1 MILKKIFYM
10 LVVGLISI
18 GLVACGG
25 SITIDIDDLNVSV
38 IEGGT
43 YQIDFDTNDSKGLQF
58 ESGNQ
63 TILTVNAS
71 GLITALAEGETTV
84 TVSSKDDPEVK
95 VVITVTVSKNYT
107 LTVPSTTMTV
117 KVGESKDV
125 VYTAND
131 TVTFTSGNQ
140 NIFTV
145 SEAGLITGVS
155 EGKANLIIQS
165 TKNSSL
171 SVTLEVDVKKIVT
184 LEANSEEESLWV
196 GGTTQLT
203 YESNADVTYE
213 SDNQLIATVNPSGLV
228 TAVGVGEVKVTIR
241 SSYDAEVFDEVLVK
255 VYALTEAIMITGESK
270 VNVGSD
276 QSLSIDV
283 SPDLSYALVTWES
296 SDETVVSIDENGLI
310 NALKPGNV
318 IITAKS
324 IYDNA
329 ITDTFYLE
337 VVNYVLVDETK
348 VASDTV
354 TYMGMEF
361 EYGKDLFA
369 SITDATNHTSDYATI
384 IVYAGTYNGDLIIDS
399 NDITLK
405 AITTATIQGAI
416 DIQGNNVTI
425 DGFTFAGNSKIFSNT
440 AIENFTFKN
449 NTASSLTTTDAP
461 FLHMSKVTGLTV
473 SSNTITNLNQDAIV
487 VTEYLGGT
495 ILIEKNILTN
505 VFQAIIV
512 SAVSE
517 YADTTAI
524 KVSRNDISNA
534 TIGIEINK
542 KYAGTEKNIL
552 AYARFNS
559 VVGSTTAHAKSEAS
573 STVDFTLNYW
583 GGDETNLSLFP
594 NIDSYYLRGAY
605 QTKASIVS
613 ELVYNEALPVTF
625 VITNPITDIT
635 LGDFYTLQYDILPME
650 LTTDRVRWITGNP
663 EIMMVNTIS
672 GALNPLKS
680 GVVTLTLRS
689 SADIN
694 IKVTI
699 TITVTTTPGIE
710 LQTTHQK
717 NDLIAGDTFTLS
729 ATPFPFDISNAEVDF
744 SSSNSSIAT
753 ISESGFVT
761 TLAAGEVTFTA
772 TLVDDPSIQT
782 TYTISIYS
790 SLDEENNLLDLLTS
804 YQVAYSNQRSWLQY
818 GTGFN
823 YTEVRYDSVSK
834 YLFQNIDVNLS
845 KMLPISSG
853 IRPGILKPAHPAGV
867 TPYNSDYVYWVVV
880 HETANTNPGAG
891 ALSHANYLW
900 NAAQAGTV
908 LNVSWHYTM
917 DARVTY
923 QHVPENEIAY
933 HAGDG
938 SSLPGTSLTYLG
950 GGNRNGIGIE
960 MSVAQDEDMY
970 LTFHRTAKI
979 AADMLYR
986 YNLPREHIKFHQ
998 DFSGKTCPQGMLT
1011 GGMVP
1016 TFQAMADVE
1025 FKVRHAQG
1033 ERTILFESNNPEYVD
1048 QTGRVIKMP
1057 DRAMTVSYT
1066 ITVTDGGVST
1076 SRTFFTYLPGTVH

>member
-1 MILKKIFYM
+1 MILRKIFYM

-107 LTVPSTTMTV
+107 LTVPSTTMIV

-125 VYTAND
+125 VFTAND

-145 SEAGLITGVS
+145 SEAGLITGIS

-171 SVTLEVDVKKIVT
+171 SVTVEIDVKKIVT
-184 LEANSEEESLWV
+184 LEANTEEESLWV
-196 GGTTQLT
+196 GSTTQLT

-241 SSYDAEVFDEVLVK
+241 SSYDTEVFDEVLVK
-255 VYALTEAIMITGESK
+255 VYALTESIMITGESK

-296 SDETVVSIDENGLI
+296 SDETVATIDENGLI

-324 IYDNA
+324 IYDSA
-329 ITDTFYLE
+329 ITDTFNLE

-369 SITDATNHTSDYATI
+369 SITDAVEHATDFATI
-384 IVYAGTYNGDLIIDS
+384 VVFAGTYNGNFTIEQ
-399 NDITLK
+399 NQVTLK
-405 AITTATIQGAI
+405 AQTTATIQGAI
-416 DIQGNNVTI
+416 EVQGNNVTI
-425 DGFTFAGNSKIFSNT
+425 DGFTFAGHSKVFSNT

-449 NTASSLTTTDAP
+449 NTASNLTTTDAP
-461 FLHMSKVTGLTV
+461 FLQISKVTGLTV
-473 SSNTITNLNQDAIV
+473 ASNTITNLAQDAIV

-559 VVGSTTAHAKSEAS
+559 VVGSTTAHAKSEAG

-605 QTKASIVS
+605 QAKTSIIS
-613 ELVYNEALPVTF
+613 ELVYNETLPVTF
-625 VITNPITDIT
+625 VITNPISDIT
-635 LGDFYTLQYDILPME
+635 LGDQYTLQYDVLPME
-650 LTTDRVRWITGNP
+650 LVTDKVRWITGNP
-663 EIMMVNTIS
+663 AILLVNTVTGS
-672 GALNPLKS
+672 LAPQKS

-689 SADIN
+689 SVDIN
-694 IKVTI
+694 IKITI

-710 LQTTHQK
+710 LIPTHQT
-717 NDLIAGDTFTLS
+717 NDLIVGDSFTLDAS
-729 ATPFPFDISNAEVDF
+729 PYPFDIANADV
-744 SSSNSSIAT
+744 SYVSSNPLIAT
-753 ISESGFVT
+753 ISEAGLVT
-761 TLAAGEVTFTA
+761 TLAAGDVTFTA
-772 TLVDDPSIQT
+772 TLVDDPTVQT
-782 TYTISIYS
+782 SYTISVYA
-790 SLDEENNLLDLLTS
+790 SLDENNLLDILTT
-804 YQVAYSNQRSWLQY
+804 YQVSYSNPRSWLQY
-818 GTGFN
+818 GTSFN
-823 YTEVRYDSVSK
+823 YTEIRYDSVSK

-853 IRPGILKPAHPAGV
+853 IRPGVLKPAHPDGITV
-867 TPYNSDYVYWVVV
+867 YNSDYVYWVVV
-880 HETANTNPGAG
+880 HETANTSPGAG

-950 GGNRNGIGIE
+950 GGNRNGVGIE

-970 LTFHRTAKI
+970 LTFQRTAKLASDI
-979 AADMLYR
+979 LVR
-986 YNLPREHIKFHQ
+986 YNLPRSHIKFHQ
-998 DFSGKTCPQGMLT
+998 DFSGKWCPQGMLR

-1016 TFQAMADVE
+1016 IFQAMADAEYEIRNV
-1025 FKVRHAQG
+1025 QG
-1033 ERTILFESNNPEYVD
+1033 DRTILFESNNPEYVD
-1048 QTGRVIKMP
+1048 QSGRVIQMP
-1057 DRAMTVSYT
+1057 DRPMTVSYT
-1066 ITVTDGGVST
+1066 VTVTEDGIST
-1076 SRTFFTYLPGTVH
+1076 SRTFYTYLPGTVH

>member
-1 MILKKIFYM
+1 M

-38 IEGGT
+38 IEGDT

-63 TILTVNAS
+63 TILTVNTS

-95 VVITVTVSKNYT
+95 VVITVKVSKNYT

-131 TVTFTSGNQ
+131 SVTFQSGNQ

-155 EGKANLIIQS
+155 EGKANLIIES
-165 TKNSSL
+165 TKDSTL
-171 SVTLEVDVKKIVT
+171 SVTVEIDVKKIVT
-184 LEANSEEESLWV
+184 LEASSEEESLWI
-196 GGTTQLT
+196 GGTTQLSH
-203 YESNADVTYE
+203 ESNADVTYE
-213 SDNQLIATVNPSGLV
+213 SEDQLVATVGPTGLV
-228 TAVGVGEVKVTIR
+228 TGVSVGAVKVTIR
-241 SSYDAEVFDEVLVK
+241 SSYDTSIYDEVLIK
-255 VYALTEAIMITGESK
+255 VYSLTEAIMITGDAK
-270 VNVGSD
+270 MNVSSN

-283 SPDLSYALVTWES
+283 SPDLAYAFVTWES
-296 SDETVVSIDENGLI
+296 SNESIATIDENGLI
-310 NALKPGNV
+310 NPIQPGTV
-318 IITAKS
+318 VITATS
-324 IYDNA
+324 IYDA
-329 ITDTFYLE
+329 TISDTFNLE

-354 TYMGMEF
+354 TYMGLEF
-361 EYGKDLFA
+361 EFGKDLFA
-369 SITDATNHTSDYATI
+369 SLTDAMAEVTDDATI
-384 IVYAGTYNGDLIIDS
+384 FVFAGTYSGNFAIDS
-399 NDITLK
+399 NNVTLK
-405 AITTATIQGAI
+405 TVTTASLQGVI
-416 DIQGNNVTI
+416 EIQGNDVTI
-425 DGFTFAGNSKIFSNT
+425 DGFTFTGNSKVFSNV
-440 AIENFTFKN
+440 AISNFSFKN
-449 NTASSLTTTDAP
+449 NTANNLTSTDDA
-461 FLHMSKVTGLTV
+461 FLHIRKATGLTV
-473 SSNTITNLNQDAIV
+473 SSNTITNLNQHAIV
-487 VTEYLGGT
+487 IEEYLGGT
-495 ILIEKNILTN
+495 ILVEKNVITN
-505 VFQAIIV
+505 VLQAIKV

-517 YADTTAI
+517 YDDYTTI

-542 KYAGTEKNIL
+542 KYAGTEKDIL

-559 VVGSTTAHAKSEAS
+559 VVGSTIAQAKSEVG

-583 GGDETNLSLFP
+583 GGLETNLSLFT

-605 QTKASIVS
+605 QTKASIIS
-613 ELVYNEALPVTF
+613 EANFKPELPVTF
-625 VITNPITDIT
+625 VITNPISDIT

-650 LTTDRVRWITGNP
+650 LVTDRVRWITGNP

-672 GALNPLKS
+672 GSLNPLKS

-710 LQTTHQK
+710 LQTSHET
-717 NDLIAGDTFTLS
+717 NDLIVGDTFTLS
-729 ATPFPFDISNAEVDF
+729 ASPFPFDISHAEVEY
-744 SSSNSSIAT
+744 SSSNPSIAT
-753 ISESGFVT
+753 ISASGLVT
-761 TLAAGEVTFTA
+761 TLAVGDVTFTA
-772 TLVDDPSIQT
+772 TLVDDPSVKT
-782 TYTISIYS
+782 DYTISVYS
-790 SLDEENNLLDLLTS
+790 SLDENNLLDLLTT
-804 YQVAYSNQRSWLQY
+804 YQVAYSKQRSWLQF

-834 YLFQNIDVNLS
+834 YLFQNINVNLS

-853 IRPGILKPAHPAGV
+853 IRPGVLKPAHPAGV

-970 LTFHRTAKI
+970 LTFQRTAKL
-979 AADMLYR
+979 AADMLFR
-986 YNLPREHIKFHQ
+986 YNLPREHIKFHK
-998 DFSGKTCPQGMLT
+998 DFSGKICPQGMLT

-1016 TFQAMADVE
+1016 TFQAMADAE
-1025 FKVRHAQG
+1025 FAVRHAQG

-1057 DRAMTVSYT
+1057 DRATTVSYT